1 MVSKYLYLFL
11 SDCPH
16 SGNRSLTKTPL
27 LPRAKQHKLTSSSR
41 CYLLC
46 CVTLT
51 LPFFQTEEMQYSV
64 QMPLGAHQGGWE
76 AACCFR
82 SPAL

>member
-11 SDCPH
+11 SDSPH

-27 LPRAKQHKLTSSSR
+27 QPSAKQHKLTSSSG

-51 LPFFQTEEMQYSV
+51 LPFFKTEETQYSV
-64 QMPLGAHQGGWE
+64 QMLLVYAPGWVGS
-76 AACCFR
+76 CLLF
-82 SPAL
+82 